1 MIEKPK
7 TFFDVYEEFKPEEVK
22 VEAPKEETLFEP
34 EKPET
39 PPQTITLPEN
49 FEQDLINKIT
59 SAIMEKIG
67 NSNNGGSENE

>member
-1 MIEKPK
+1 MIDKPK
-7 TFFDVYEEFKPEEVK
+7 TFFDIYDEFKPEEVK
-22 VEAPKEETLFEP
+22 VETPKEETLFEP

-39 PPQTITLPEN
+39 PPQTVTLPEN